1 MPAGGGIEEF
11 EGDFLTSASGLGR
24 RRNCNRSLWMLQEC
38 GKISRNAP
46 ISTRTQMSAPR
57 PRRLF
62 EDKLQIEK
70 AEIHQFL
77 VGGLQSYG
85 NAE

>member
-1 MPAGGGIEEF
+1 
-11 EGDFLTSASGLGR
+11 
-24 RRNCNRSLWMLQEC
+24 
-38 GKISRNAP
+38 
-46 ISTRTQMSAPR
+46 
-57 PRRLF
+57 LF